1 MAQGQGRHPDFIRA
15 IEARALRQQGLSLKA
30 VADRM
35 NTHKR
40 QVLRWMSY
48 DLQKYRQFAPI
59 MAGTVIH
66 RQGKTRLAE

>member
-40 QVLRWMSY
+40 QVLRWVTY
-48 DLQKYRQFAPI
+48 DLQKYRQFAPCI
-59 MAGTVIH
+59 AETVIH
-66 RQGKTRLAE
+66 SNGKTCLAK